1 MRDSATV
8 EEPME
13 ALTDF
18 DSDEDAGVEAE
29 TALAEEAASNA
40 RCVYCGDGMVRGE
53 LPKFNR
59 GFGIVVL
66 ILGMMLSIF
75 MLLILGLPMV
85 VIGAYM
91 VVASR
96 SVWTCPGC
104 RAMVDRNA
112 G

>member
-1 MRDSATV
+1 MAESTMV

-13 ALTDF
+13 AYTDIGG
-18 DSDEDAGVEAE
+18 DEEAE
-29 TALAEEAASNA
+29 REGSVTEEAAANA
-40 RCVYCGDGMVRGE
+40 RCVYCGDSMVRRE

-66 ILGMMLSIF
+66 ILGLMLSVF
-75 MLLILGLPMV
+75 MLLLLGLPML

-96 SVWTCPGC
+96 SVWACPAC
-104 RAMVDRNA
+104 RAVVDRNA

>member
-1 MRDSATV
+1 M

-13 ALTDF
+13 ALADF
-18 DSDEDAGVEAE
+18 GSDEDAEREREISQTEKVGA
-29 TALAEEAASNA
+29 TA
-40 RCVYCGDGMVRGE
+40 RCVYCGDNMVRGE
-53 LPKFNR
+53 LPKFSR

-66 ILGMMLSIF
+66 ILGLMLSIF
-75 MLLILGLPMV
+75 MLLFLGLPMV

-104 RAMVDRNA
+104 RAVVDRNA